1 MNAHSMVKSFGRCV
15 NMLSSRRKPSKRMK
29 ITCGY
34 KTELDLNNKQ
44 RTACLQHAGAARFA
58 YNWALNR
65 KREAYKKGEKVPTA
79 IDLHRAFNTLKQ
91 TELSWMYTVSKCAPQ
106 EALRNLDKAYDH
118 FFRKVKLKKQG
129 KHKGKVGFPR
139 FKKKSKGIGSFRLTG
154 AIKVFPDAVQLPRLG
169 RLRLKEQDYL
179 PVSDV
184 HILSATVSERA
195 GRWVVSIQVEEEQ
208 EQKPTN
214 ATTAIG
220 IDLGITTLATCS
232 DGSTF
237 ANPRS
242 LKHNLKKLKR
252 LSRAHSRK
260 QKGSKNREKSRKKLA
275 VLHARITNIRKD
287 ALHKFTTHVC
297 KNHAHIGI
305 EDLHV
310 AGMLKNHHIAQAI
323 SDSGFGEIRRQ
334 LTYKARWYG
343 TQLVVIDRFYPSSKT
358 CSVCGYVLDKLDLK
372 VRVWTCPNC
381 GTLHYRDDNASKSI
395 LAVSLTD
402 SLNACGAASSG
413 SLVTVSETSRVE
425 AGKKQH
431 VGLS

>member
-1 MNAHSMVKSFGRCV
+1 
-15 NMLSSRRKPSKRMK
+15 
-29 ITCGY
+29 
-34 KTELDLNNKQ
+34 
-44 RTACLQHAGAARFA
+44 
-58 YNWALNR
+58 
-65 KREAYKKGEKVPTA
+65 
-79 IDLHRAFNTLKQ
+79 
-91 TELSWMYTVSKCAPQ
+91 MYEVSKCAPQ
-106 EALRNLDKAYDH
+106 EALRNVDTAYDH

-129 KHKGKVGFPR
+129 KHKGKSGFPK
-139 FKKKSKGIGSFRLTG
+139 FKKKSKGIGSFRLPVSL
-154 AIKVFPDAVQLPRLG
+154 KVFSDAIQLPRLG
-169 RLRLKEQDYL
+169 KLRLKEHDYL
-179 PVSDV
+179 PTSGV
-184 HILSATVSERA
+184 HILSATVSEQA
-195 GRWVVSIQVEEEQ
+195 GRWFVSVQVEEEQ
-208 EQKPTN
+208 AVQANT
-214 ATTAIG
+214 ATTAVG
-220 IDLGITTLATCS
+220 IDLGVATLATCS
-232 DGSTF
+232 DGVAF

-242 LKHNLKKLKR
+242 LKHKLKKLKR
-252 LSRAHSRK
+252 LQRAHSRK

-275 VLHARITNIRKD
+275 VLHARIANVRKD

-323 SDSGFGEIRRQ
+323 ADTSMSEVKRQ

-425 AGKKQH
+425 AGTKQH